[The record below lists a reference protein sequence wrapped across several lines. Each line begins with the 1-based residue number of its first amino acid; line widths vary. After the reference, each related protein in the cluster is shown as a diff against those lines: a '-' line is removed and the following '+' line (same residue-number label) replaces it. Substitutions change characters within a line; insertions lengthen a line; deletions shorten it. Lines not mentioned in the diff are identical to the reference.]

1 MKIRVFNKL
10 IKEFREEIVMKMK
23 KFLAAMAALAM
34 ATVPTMA
41 VNAKITNCNNGE
53 SYSVPISELLP
64 EGCTGADI
72 KYVGFKFSCPDYDS
86 NVGCNGGI
94 VFNTGSGDDK
104 RWDSKKWS
112 NEYDTQGYDYTYPA
126 DGSDFTIIRPVEDD
140 TFSRESLDYAEIWVQ
155 HWWPGETADK
165 VYDITVEEIYL
176 MDENQQ
182 RLVAK
187 APEATEPP
195 VTEATTP
202 APEETDATTAS
213 TTKAAAAATTKANP
227 TTGESNTG
235 VALAVTAAMAAAGVA
250 VTFGKKKK

>member
-1 MKIRVFNKL
+1 
-10 IKEFREEIVMKMK
+10 MKMK
-23 KFLAAMAALAM
+23 KFLAAIAALAM

-112 NEYDTQGYDYTYPA
+112 NEYDSQGYDYTYPA

-140 TFSRESLDYAEIWVQ
+140 AFSREPLDYAEIWVQ
-155 HWWPGETADK
+155 HWWPNETADK

-187 APEATEPP
+187 APAETTPSETEATPAPSE
-195 VTEATTP
+195 TEATTE
-202 APEETDATTAS
+202 ATAAATTAAA

>member
-1 MKIRVFNKL
+1 
-10 IKEFREEIVMKMK
+10 MKMK
-23 KFLAAMAALAM
+23 KFLAAIVALAM

-155 HWWPGETADK
+155 HWWPNETAAK
-165 VYDITVEEIYL
+165 VYDITVDEIYL

-187 APEATEPP
+187 APAE
-195 VTEATTP
+195 TTP
-202 APEETDATTAS
+202 S
-213 TTKAAAAATTKANP
+213 TSP
-227 TTGESNTG
+227 
-235 VALAVTAAMAAAGVA
+235 
-250 VTFGKKKK
+250 